1 MNINVLKDFWQNITT
16 ALDIYSLVV
25 FVIYF
30 IPLVLICYAFLRF
43 FFRKEIRLFNNRSRP
58 IMIFKSSGEDMEVET
73 KLLRDS
79 KLFNIPEDPT
89 DKHQN
94 IDRIKDHS
102 LIIIGYSAGMTN
114 FDDIFTGAKSAG
126 IPTIVYSK
134 DKIPD
139 AIFKKLRN
147 YSWYSTCQVPLRLVN
162 DVFTILS
169 TFPNK

>member
-1 MNINVLKDFWQNITT
+1 M
-16 ALDIYSLVV
+16 DIYSLVAFAV
-25 FVIYF
+25 YF
-30 IPLVLICYAFLRF
+30 ILGVLVCLAFLRF
-43 FFRKEIRLFNNRSRP
+43 FFRKEIRLFNNRRRP
-58 IMIFKSSGEDMEVET
+58 IMIFKSTGEDMEIET

-94 IDRIKDHS
+94 IDRIKNHS

-114 FDDIFTGAKSAG
+114 FDDIFNGAKIAG
-126 IPTIVYSK
+126 VPVIVYSK

-139 AIFKKLRN
+139 DVFNKLRN
-147 YSWYSTCQVPLRLVN
+147 YSWYSTCQVPLRLIN
-162 DVFTILS
+162 DVFTVLS

>member
-1 MNINVLKDFWQNITT
+1 MENFWQNLTT
-16 ALDIYSLVV
+16 ALDIYSLVAFAV
-25 FVIYF
+25 YF
-30 IPLVLICYAFLRF
+30 ILGALVCFAFLSF
-43 FFRKEIRLFNNRSRP
+43 FFRKEICLFNNRRRP
-58 IMIFKSSGEDMEVET
+58 IMIFKSTGEDMEVET

-114 FDDIFTGAKSAG
+114 FGDIFNGAKSVGVPA
-126 IPTIVYSK
+126 IVYSK

-139 AIFKKLRN
+139 DVFNKLRN
-147 YSWYSTCQVPLRLVN
+147 YSWYSTCQVPLRLIN

>member
-1 MNINVLKDFWQNITT
+1 MVTTTQNLWQGLIT
-16 ALDIYSLVV
+16 ALDVYSVILFFVYFVLEVV
-25 FVIYF
+25 ACF
-30 IPLVLICYAFLRF
+30 AFFTF
-43 FFRKEIRLFNNRSRP
+43 FFRKEIRLFKNRKRP
-58 IMIFKSSGEDMEVET
+58 IMIFKSAGEDMEIET

-79 KLFNIPEDPT
+79 QLFNIPEEPT

-94 IDRIKDHS
+94 IDRIKNHS

-114 FDDIFTGAKSAG
+114 FEDIFNGAKNAG
-126 IPTIVYSK
+126 IPIIIYSK

-139 AIFKKLRN
+139 DIFNKLRN
-147 YSWYSTCQVPLRLVN
+147 YSWYSICQVPLRLIN

>member
-1 MNINVLKDFWQNITT
+1 MVTTTQNLWQGLIT
-16 ALDIYSLVV
+16 ALDVYSVILFFVYFVLEVV
-25 FVIYF
+25 ACF
-30 IPLVLICYAFLRF
+30 AFFTF
-43 FFRKEIRLFNNRSRP
+43 FFRKEIRLFKNRKRP
-58 IMIFKSSGEDMEVET
+58 IMIFKSAGEDMEIET

-79 KLFNIPEDPT
+79 QLFNIPEEPT

-94 IDRIKDHS
+94 IDRIKNHS

-114 FDDIFTGAKSAG
+114 FEDIFNGAKNAG
-126 IPTIVYSK
+126 IPIIIYSK

-139 AIFKKLRN
+139 DIFNKLRN
-147 YSWYSTCQVPLRLVN
+147 YSWYSTCQVPLRLIN

>member
-1 MNINVLKDFWQNITT
+1 MGTTTQNLWQGLIT
-16 ALDIYSLVV
+16 ALDVYSVILFFVYFVLGVV
-25 FVIYF
+25 ACF
-30 IPLVLICYAFLRF
+30 AFFTF
-43 FFRKEIRLFNNRSRP
+43 FFRKEIRLFKNRKRP
-58 IMIFKSSGEDMEVET
+58 IMIFKSAGEDMEIET

-79 KLFNIPEDPT
+79 QLFNIPEEPT

-94 IDRIKDHS
+94 IDRIKNHS

-114 FDDIFTGAKSAG
+114 FEDIFNGAKNAG
-126 IPTIVYSK
+126 IPVIIYSK

-139 AIFKKLRN
+139 DIFNKLRN
-147 YSWYSTCQVPLRLVN
+147 YSWYSSCQVPLRLIN

>member
-1 MNINVLKDFWQNITT
+1 MENFWQNLTT
-16 ALDIYSLVV
+16 ALDIYSLLA

-30 IPLVLICYAFLRF
+30 ILGALVCFAFLKF

-58 IMIFKSSGEDMEVET
+58 IMIFKSTGQDMEIET

-94 IDRIKDHS
+94 IDRIKNHS
-102 LIIIGYSAGMTN
+102 LIIIGYSTGMTN
-114 FDDIFTGAKSAG
+114 FDDIFNGAKSAG
-126 IPTIVYSK
+126 VPVIVYSK

-139 AIFKKLRN
+139 DVFNKLRN
-147 YSWYSTCQVPLRLVN
+147 YSWYSTCQVPLRLIN
-162 DVFTILS
+162 DVFTVLS